1 MMRGVNRL
9 RRTITRW
16 RGRLFPGAIILL
28 YHRIA
33 ELPSDPFGLAVTPRA
48 FAEHLEVLRTHG
60 RPISLQH
67 LVRAL
72 RGGTVPRKAVVV
84 TFDDGYAD
92 NLHAAKPLLEQ
103 FDVPATVFISPGYI
117 GQEREFWWDELEGL
131 LLRPGPCPRAPRDWR
146 EEAGAPGPDGAAD
159 YGDEDYRRHRQ
170 WRYSDHD
177 LPHARHRLFRSL
189 YLRLQALSPDERDR
203 ASRQL
208 RETVGV
214 APEARPEYR
223 VMTREE
229 LVRLAHGSLIDVGGH
244 TTHHPLLPALP
255 GPAQRREIL
264 GCKSWLEETLERRIE
279 DFSYPHGGFTAETRE
294 YIREAGFS
302 SACSTRA
309 AVVLGRDDPFALPR
323 VVPESGGGDGFS
335 RFLHAWFSG
344 EPWRA

>member
-1 MMRGVNRL
+1 LGSASL
-9 RRTITRW
+9 DTESPL
-16 RGRLFPGAIILL
+16 GSELSHSGPEALPG
-28 YHRIA
+28 
-33 ELPSDPFGLAVTPRA
+33 PAVTA
-48 FAEHLEVLRTHG
+48 
-60 RPISLQH
+60 
-67 LVRAL
+67 
-72 RGGTVPRKAVVV
+72 RKTRV
-84 TFDDGYAD
+84 
-92 NLHAAKPLLEQ
+92 
-103 FDVPATVFISPGYI
+103 
-117 GQEREFWWDELEGL
+117 L
-131 LLRPGPCPRAPRDWR
+131 LLLHELSRT
-146 EEAGAPGPDGAAD
+146 GAPGPDCAAN
-159 YGDEDYRRHRQ
+159 YGEEDYRRHRQ

-177 LPHARHRLFRSL
+177 LPHARHRLFHSL
-189 YLRLQALSPDERDR
+189 YQRLQALSPDERDR
-203 ASRQL
+203 ALRQL

-214 APEARPEYR
+214 APKARPEYR

-279 DFSYPHGGFTAETRE
+279 NFSYPHGGFTTETRE

-302 SACSTRA
+302 IACSTRA

-344 EPWRA
+344 EPCRACPATHTTPNMNRRPRG